1 MYPVSYEDFHFLLH
15 SAGVGRT
22 GTLITIDNVLEQV
35 EKEGVVDIATT
46 VSKLRQ
52 QRPMMVQTAVRMC
65 VSWCHLLYTYHY
77 IIIDDLRS
85 CAPPAIVCYHRCLSQ
100 LKCSLA
106 AIVAVCVYVCGL

>member
-1 MYPVSYEDFHFLLH
+1 MYTHTH

-52 QRPMMVQTAVRMC
+52 QRPMMVQSAVRMC
-65 VSWCHLLYTYHY
+65 VCVCMCVIYRSYVFPMENLGKDLHHSITIGTVHL
-77 IIIDDLRS
+77 
-85 CAPPAIVCYHRCLSQ
+85 CP
-100 LKCSLA
+100 
-106 AIVAVCVYVCGL
+106 

>member
-1 MYPVSYEDFHFLLH
+1 MKTVHPSSLMYTFTH

-52 QRPMMVQTAVRMC
+52 QRPMMVQSAVRMC
-65 VSWCHLLYTYHY
+65 VC
-77 IIIDDLRS
+77 
-85 CAPPAIVCYHRCLSQ
+85 
-100 LKCSLA
+100 
-106 AIVAVCVYVCGL
+106 VCVSFIDHTSSLWKTWAKIYTIPSL

>member
-1 MYPVSYEDFHFLLH
+1 MYTHTH

-65 VSWCHLLYTYHY
+65 VSQCHLLYTYHY
-77 IIIDDLRS
+77 IIIDDL
-85 CAPPAIVCYHRCLSQ
+85 
-100 LKCSLA
+100 
-106 AIVAVCVYVCGL
+106 